1 MAIGTVSWE
10 DNEGGLAQAAQHM
23 QFMEEGEG
31 MAEANGR
38 APSDGAPGKRA
49 AEPSALLPD
58 RRLTAAAGARVVGGE
73 SLDGVTRALL
83 AQLPGLRRYAT
94 ALVGNAADA
103 DDLVQDCVERAL
115 ARRDTLR
122 DPQSLGRWLRVILHN
137 LHVTALRRRSA
148 TGVPVDDLAEDLAL
162 SAPPENR
169 DRIRDL
175 VRAMAG
181 LSVEHRQIL
190 LLITLE
196 GLSYREVAE
205 TLDVP
210 VGTVMSRLARAR
222 ERLRCALEGEEDR
235 AERRVK

>member
-1 MAIGTVSWE
+1 VAGS
-10 DNEGGLAQAAQHM
+10 GGSLVA
-23 QFMEEGEG
+23 
-31 MAEANGR
+31 
-38 APSDGAPGKRA
+38 SDP
-49 AEPSALLPD
+49 
-58 RRLTAAAGARVVGGE
+58 V
-73 SLDGVTRALL
+73 DGLTRALL

-103 DDLVQDCVERAL
+103 DDLVQDCIERAL
-115 ARRDTLR
+115 ARRDSLR

-137 LHVTALRRRSA
+137 LHVTALRRRGAPS
-148 TGVPVDDLAEDLAL
+148 VPVEDLAEDLAL

-169 DRIRDL
+169 DQVRDL

-190 LLITLE
+190 LLISLE

-210 VGTVMSRLARAR
+210 IGTVMSRLARAR
-222 ERLRCALEGEEDR
+222 ERLRCLLEGDEDQ
-235 AERRVK
+235 AVRRIK